1 MQNKSLEKIVVST
14 TVGRLRNRH
23 SFEDKILPAIAN
35 DLAIITGQKPSIR
48 SAKKSIAGFKIR
60 EGDIV
65 GLKVTL
71 RGKRMENFLKKFVEV
86 SLPRVRDFRGIDT
99 KAIDTQGNLTIGV
112 GEHIVFP
119 EVNPDETKIDFGLEV
134 TLVSNTKDRG
144 ESYKLFKSLGVP
156 LMKEEV
162 DEKK

>member
-14 TVGRLRNRH
+14 TVGRLRNRP